1 MFKKPTVFSDES
13 GSHVLGKD
21 GGIKAS
27 FSVADHGASHE
38 GAAVSHLQ
46 QNFDDYMAE
55 ANYSHRAYASHSL
68 MHPDMAKDMNKNDD
82 VDYYLPG
89 TGDKHYGTVTKN
101 DGASVHIRAY
111 NKIGKNANGP
121 LHKFK
126 VTPHLPTNEE
136 AEQIDELDWKVGG
149 VLNRYGAK
157 VAGDPNRQKGRDLAK
172 RKQYVPAPGTT
183 TPKVRAI
190 AREEV
195 EQVDEIS
202 SDMAYRY
209 LQGKR
214 ERDYDISPDGKSSKL
229 KKPQSFGKMNKD
241 MKSTSRALRTIEKA
255 KKTNEE
261 VEQIDE
267 LSKETLGRYIKKAA
281 TKIGTQGVTAGLKI
295 AKDERS
301 QKNFDTIGKR
311 ERGITTAVSKLTK
324 EAKDSHEYDYEGE
337 MVHNQLQQMLHHI
350 AELKGM
356 VKPNTNLPEWVQSKI
371 TLACD
376 YIQTASDYLSGEM
389 KEENGMPFKGPYRK
403 VGERKDEYGN
413 TVKNVAKHLAKK
425 AMDKQTNEEAELEE
439 KRGLWDNIHAKRERI
454 KKGSGEKMR
463 KPGSEGA
470 PTAAAL
476 KASQTEAV
484 DNPYAVGMAAAMK
497 STGDT
502 PPLEKS
508 TITKAH
514 KIAKK
519 VMKENKFLT
528 GVLNKLEEGRGRPA
542 KEGSAA
548 WHRQQAATAAGKP
561 KEEPVALGMQLRKAK
576 SINAHV
582 EFDDGKKHEIHPKHI
597 VAFNDHMDSHRTTQ
611 EKAAFQKKASASHDA
626 FVKAVTAPL
635 PTKKD
640 SGDYG
645 MPKYR

>member
-13 GSHVLGKD
+13 GSQVLGKD
-21 GGIKAS
+21 GSIKAS

-46 QNFDDYMAE
+46 QNFDNYMAEAENKQYIEITHLLGHKSRVPVHPTMAYKALNRYRNDPSTKSARIVSEEVEQVDE
-55 ANYSHRAYASHSL
+55 ANYSHRAYASHGL

-111 NKIGKNANGP
+111 NKSGKNANGP

-136 AEQIDELDWKVGG
+136 
-149 VLNRYGAK
+149 
-157 VAGDPNRQKGRDLAK
+157 
-172 RKQYVPAPGTT
+172 
-183 TPKVRAI
+183 
-190 AREEV
+190 V
-195 EQVDEIS
+195 EQFDEIS
-202 SDMAYRY
+202 SDMAHRF
-209 LQGKR
+209 LKGKR

-229 KKPQSFGKMNKD
+229 KKPQSFAQMNKD
-241 MKSTSRALRTIEKA
+241 MKSTSRALRTIERA

-261 VEQIDE
+261 VEVTIKKQSSDE
-267 LSKETLGRYIKKAA
+267 PNVSKRHTTYDVYHDGKYHKTFNDINDAMDHKEKMQKESKE
-281 TKIGTQGVTAGLKI
+281 
-295 AKDERS
+295 
-301 QKNFDTIGKR
+301 
-311 ERGITTAVSKLTK
+311 
-324 EAKDSHEYDYEGE
+324 SHEYDYEGE

-439 KRGLWDNIHAKRERI
+439 KRGLWDNIHAKRKRI
-454 KKGSGEKMR
+454 KKGSGERMR

-470 PTAAAL
+470 PSAADL

-542 KEGSAA
+542 KPPKEGQKPSAA
-548 WHRQQAATAAGKP
+548 WLRQQAATAAGKP

-576 SINAHV
+576 SIDAHV
-582 EFDDGKKHEIHPKHI
+582 EFDDGKKHKIHPPHI
-597 VAFNDHMDSHRTTQ
+597 DAFNDHMDSLRTPQ
-611 EKAAFQKKASASHDA
+611 EKFHFQKKASASHVA
-626 FVKAVTAPL
+626 FVKTVTAPL
-635 PTKKD
+635 PKKQD
-640 SGDYG
+640 HGDHG
-645 MPKYR
+645 FPKYRH

>member
-13 GSHVLGKD
+13 GSQVLGKD
-21 GGIKAS
+21 GSIKAS

-46 QNFDDYMAE
+46 QNFDSYMGE
-55 ANYSHRAYASHSL
+55 
-68 MHPDMAKDMNKNDD
+68 D
-82 VDYYLPG
+82 
-89 TGDKHYGTVTKN
+89 
-101 DGASVHIRAY
+101 
-111 NKIGKNANGP
+111 
-121 LHKFK
+121 
-126 VTPHLPTNEE
+126 
-136 AEQIDELDWKVGG
+136 
-149 VLNRYGAK
+149 
-157 VAGDPNRQKGRDLAK
+157 
-172 RKQYVPAPGTT
+172 
-183 TPKVRAI
+183 
-190 AREEV
+190 V

-209 LQGKR
+209 LKGKR
-214 ERDYDISPDGKSSKL
+214 ERDYDISPDGTSSKL
-229 KKPQSFGKMNKD
+229 KKPQSFGKMNRD
-241 MKSTSRALRTIEKA
+241 MKSTARALRTIEKA

-261 VEQIDE
+261 VEISEENHYTVVKGKQGWSVNQHTPNGVWHHSQQTGYHDSKSKAVSWAKNHAGNREHKIDVKEEVESIDE
-267 LSKETLGRYIKKAA
+267 VSKETMGRYINK
-281 TKIGTQGVTAGLKI
+281 
-295 AKDERS
+295 AKDS
-301 QKNFDTIGKR
+301 IDTASYRQGHKEAHGSSSKELEKKLTKR
-311 ERGITTAVSKLTK
+311 HKGIETAVKKLTK
-324 EAKDSHEYDYEGE
+324 EAKDSREYDYEGE

-350 AELKGM
+350 TELKDM

-425 AMDKQTNEEAELEE
+425 AMDKQKNEEAELEE
-439 KRGLWDNIHAKRERI
+439 KRGLWDNIHAKRKRI
-454 KKGSGEKMR
+454 EKGSGERMR

-528 GVLNKLEEGRGRPA
+528 GVLSKLEEGRGRPA

-548 WHRQQAATAAGKP
+548 WHRQQAAASAGKP

-582 EFDDGKKHEIHPKHI
+582 EFDDGKKHEIHPRHI
-597 VAFNDHMDSHRTTQ
+597 EAFNDHMAHHRTSQ
-611 EKAAFQKKASASHDA
+611 DKAAFQKKASASHDA

-635 PTKKD
+635 PAKKD

-645 MPKYR
+645 MPKYGR